1 MAARR
6 HTPSRYVGAH
16 TTGDEPGPATSPA
29 EPAGPAEPVPQSK
42 ARMYVVLVGVML
54 AMLLGM
60 LDQMVVNTA
69 LPRIVGDLGGL
80 AHYSWVVT
88 AYLLATTV
96 TTPIWGKLGD
106 LYGQKKVYLA
116 AIVLFLGGSALSG
129 AAQSMTEL
137 IAFRAFQGLGAG
149 GLMVGA
155 MSIMGVL
162 VPPRERGRYQ
172 GIMAAIMPLAMIGG
186 PLLGGYV
193 TDHLSWRW
201 AFYVNLPVGAVALA
215 VIVATLK
222 LPRVRTSHRVDY
234 LGAGLLALA
243 AGSLILG
250 TTWGG
255 SQYPWLSTQIIG
267 LGVLAVLSLI
277 GFVLVER
284 RVAEPIIPL
293 GLFRNRNFAVVSVL
307 GFLVGFAMFGAT
319 LALPQYQ
326 QIVQGESATGSG
338 LALLPLMLGMI
349 VVSLIAGQVITRT
362 GKYRMFPI
370 LGGAL
375 MIVGMVALAQLDAD
389 TSRFVAGLLM
399 VPLGLG
405 MGALMQTLMTVS
417 QNSVELRQIGV
428 ASSVV
433 TFARSIGGAFG
444 TAVFGAVLTAR
455 LTASLDDQLG
465 AGAGDRLLSAGARM
479 SPDALNH
486 LPATVH
492 QAYLAAVGNGV
503 GVVFWAAVPIAALM
517 FALAWLIRHVPLRGS
532 APGSAAAGPG
542 SDPGSGSGTASA
554 TRVDGTEPAA
564 RAGAGV
570 VPAGRVGAGVGP
582 AGVAPAGVGT
592 GGAAAG

>member
-1 MAARR
+1 
-6 HTPSRYVGAH
+6 
-16 TTGDEPGPATSPA
+16 
-29 EPAGPAEPVPQSK
+29 
-42 ARMYVVLVGVML
+42 MYVVLVGVML
-54 AMLLGM
+54 AMLLAM

-201 AFYVNLPVGAVALA
+201 AFYINLPVGVAALA
-215 VIVATLK
+215 VIIATLK

-267 LGVLAVLSLI
+267 LGVLAVLALV

-293 GLFRNRNFAVVSVL
+293 GLFRNRNFAVVSIL

-326 QIVQGESATGSG
+326 QIVQGDSATSSG

-349 VVSLIAGQVITRT
+349 VVSLISGQIITRT
-362 GKYRMFPI
+362 GRYRLFPI
-370 LGGAL
+370 LGGAF
-375 MIVGMVALAQLDAD
+375 MIVGMVALAQLDVD
-389 TSRFVAGLLM
+389 TSRLVAGVLM

-405 MGALMQTLMTVS
+405 MGGLMQTLMTVS
-417 QNSVELRQIGV
+417 QNSVEIRQIGV

-455 LTASLDDQLG
+455 LTASLNDQLG
-465 AGAGDRLLSAGARM
+465 AGAGDRLLSGGARM
-479 SPDALNH
+479 SPDALNQ
-486 LPATVH
+486 LPAAVH

-503 GVVFWAAVPIAALM
+503 GVVFWAALPIAALV
-517 FALAWLIRHVPLRGS
+517 FALAWLIRQVPLRG
-532 APGSAAAGPG
+532 AGPD
-542 SDPGSGSGTASA
+542 SGSGSGAASSQPA
-554 TRVDGTEPAA
+554 ERV
-564 RAGAGV
+564 
-570 VPAGRVGAGVGP
+570 
-582 AGVAPAGVGT
+582 
-592 GGAAAG
+592 GAAAGAPAAAEPAERIGAGTGVAVSTVPAGPPAGTIRPLAAVAEAGGVD